1 MFDLNKY
8 FNDNYDAIMECKK
21 KNIPFEWD
29 EEAVVAVYKL
39 AKDCAS
45 KLKVP
50 KEKYDDFIQDCATHF
65 FTYVIYK
72 YNPSKNISI
81 STYAYTA
88 FNNVY
93 GSQERKKLNKSYKVT
108 ISLDKVVRVKNDR
121 DEVFLIDLL
130 EDQQMTP
137 LEKLEQEEFYAFLRE
152 KLDKDETLYKF
163 FVEEKSQREI
173 GKEIGLSQSM
183 IARRIK
189 SKLKEI
195 RQEWERENSVNGKCR
210 K

>member
-8 FNDNYDAIMECKK
+8 FNDNYDTIMECKK

-29 EEAVVAVYKL
+29 EEAVIAVYKI
-39 AKDCAS
+39 AKDCACN
-45 KLKVP
+45 LKVP
-50 KEKYDDFIQDCATHF
+50 NSKWDDFIQDCAYRF
-65 FTYVIYK
+65 FGYIIYK
-72 YNPSKNISI
+72 YDPSKNISI

-93 GSQERKKLNKSYKVT
+93 GTQERKKRNKSYQETVSLNKAFCAGKADDEIEYVDT
-108 ISLDKVVRVKNDR
+108 IADCEMPQLDKYVQD
-121 DEVFLIDLL
+121 
-130 EDQQMTP
+130 
-137 LEKLEQEEFYAFLRE
+137 EFYAFLRE
-152 KLDKDETLYKF
+152 KLDEDETLYKF
-163 FVEEKSQREI
+163 FVEGKRQREI

-189 SKLKEI
+189 NKLKKI